1 MKSNLLKSKRIER
14 CKTQSFAASLIEKSV
29 DSYAKKERGEVSFT
43 PAEISALTNGF
54 GLTFDEFNDIFLTR
68 NYSFVSIQAKM
79 PNYVT
84 KR

>member
-54 GLTFDEFNDIFLTR
+54 GLTFDEFNGIFFDSKLQFCK
-68 NYSFVSIQAKM
+68 YSGKDA
-79 PNYVT
+79 
-84 KR
+84 